1 MSITAFNEAVVEDA
15 ALETLRELGYATM
28 TGEEIGPDGTNER
41 TFRDVVLKGRLES
54 AVAQLNPSIPAAA
67 RDDAI
72 RQLLSVRS
80 QVLVA
85 ENHRIH
91 LVLTQG
97 IPVQF
102 RLPDGSTR
110 GDIIRLLDFDRPE
123 RNDFLAVNQLT
134 VKDRAVNRR
143 PDIVV
148 FVNGLPLAN
157 IELKNPADKNA
168 TLAGAWNQIQTYQT
182 EIPDLFRSNVV
193 SVVSDG
199 REARVGTL
207 TANWERFM
215 PWRATTADEE
225 PLARGKQEQDTL
237 LRGIFRPEHV
247 LDLIRYFV
255 LFEDRDGAVSKKVA
269 GYHQFF
275 AVRKAVDRTI
285 AATSQSGDRKVGVV
299 WHTQGSGKSLSMVFY
314 AGRIIQR
321 EEMQNPTLVIITDR
335 NDLDDQLFGQFAAAR
350 DLLRGD
356 PIQADSRDELRQ
368 MLNRASGGVIFT
380 TVQKFAP
387 PEKGERMPMLSD
399 RRNIVVIAD
408 EAHRSQ
414 YDFID
419 GFAAHL
425 RQALPNASYLGFTGT
440 PIEDADRSTR
450 AVFGDYIDTYDIP
463 QAVDDGA
470 TVRIYYEAR
479 LAKVGLDEASRAT
492 LDSDFA
498 DLTEAQE
505 ESERERTKGKWA
517 QLEAVVGADQRLR
530 QVAADIVDHF
540 EGRLSAFDGK
550 GMIVAMSRRIAAQLY
565 AEIVALRPEW
575 HSDDDDKGFI
585 KVVMTGSAT
594 DPALMQPHLRNKQR
608 RDAIAR
614 RYKDPADPLRLVI
627 VRDMWLTGFDVPSM
641 HTMYIDKPMKG
652 HGLMQA
658 IARVNRVFRGKDG
671 GLVVDYLG
679 IAESLKRA
687 LAVYTQRSRG
697 EVGIPQEEAVAVLI
711 EKVETV
717 ERMFHGFDYAEFF
730 TAGANRKLDILADA
744 QNHILGLED
753 GRERFREAVTQV
765 GKAFRLAAPHE
776 DALKLA
782 AEVGFF
788 QTVRGNLIKNTVA
801 RDQQEHDIEF
811 AVGQLVSRSVIADGV
826 VDIFGA
832 AGLARPELS
841 ILSDEFLAEMREL
854 PQKNL
859 ALETLKKL
867 LNDEIRLREQR
878 NVVESR
884 QFSEMLDRALLG
896 YQNRSIEAAEVI
908 NELIEL
914 AKKMQQ
920 ANRRGEELGLRDD
933 ELAFYDAL
941 LARKDPA
948 GVLDEASLKP
958 IAQELVRLIRQNASI
973 DWTERETAQAK
984 LRAMVRRTLR
994 RLHFPEETREAIVV
1008 DIMTQAKLFS
1018 DEWAA

>member
-1 MSITAFNEAVVEDA
+1 MSPSAFNEAVVEEA

-41 TFRDVVLKGRLES
+41 TFREVVLKGRLEA
-54 AVAQLNPSIPAAA
+54 AVARLNPGIPAAA

-72 RQLLSVRS
+72 RQLLGAQS

-85 ENHRIH
+85 ENHRVH
-91 LVLTQG
+91 RALTQG

-110 GDIIRLLDFDRPE
+110 GDVVRLIDFDRPE

-134 VKDRAVNRR
+134 VRDRGVNRR

-157 IELKNPADKNA
+157 IELKNPADRNA
-168 TLAGAWNQIQTYQT
+168 TLAGAWNQIQTYQH
-182 EIPDLFRSNVV
+182 EIPELFRSNLL

-199 REARVGTL
+199 REARFGPL
-207 TANWERFM
+207 TAPWERFM
-215 PWRATTADEE
+215 PWRAATVDEE
-225 PLARGKQEQDTL
+225 ALPKGRSEQETL
-237 LRGIFRPEHV
+237 LRAIFWREHL
-247 LDLIRYFV
+247 LDLLRHFV
-255 LFEDRDGAVSKKVA
+255 IFEDRDGAVSKKVA

-285 AATSQSGDRKVGVV
+285 AATSQAGDRKVGVV
-299 WHTQGSGKSLSMVFY
+299 WHTQGSGKSLSMLFY
-314 AGRIIQR
+314 AGKVVQR
-321 EEMQNPTLVIITDR
+321 PEMRNPTLVVITDR
-335 NDLDDQLFGQFAAAR
+335 NDLDDQLFGQFALAT

-356 PIQADSRDELRQ
+356 PLRADSRDELRQ
-368 MLNRASGGVIFT
+368 LLDRASGGVIFT

-387 PEKGERMPMLSD
+387 AEKGERMPRLSD

-419 GFAAHL
+419 GFAGHL

-440 PIEDADRSTR
+440 PIEDADRNTR

-479 LAKVGLDEASRAT
+479 LARVGLDDLSKAT
-492 LDSDFA
+492 LDKDFEE
-498 DLTEAQE
+498 LTERQE
-505 ESERERTKGKWA
+505 EVERERTKGKWA
-517 QLEAVVGADQRLR
+517 QLEAIVGANARVRL
-530 QVAADIVDHF
+530 VARDIVDHF
-540 EGRLSAFDGK
+540 EGRLAAFDGK
-550 GMIVAMSRRIAAQLY
+550 GMVVAMSRRIAVQLY
-565 AEIVALRPEW
+565 QEIVALRPDW
-575 HSDDDDKGFI
+575 HSDDDSAGAI
-585 KVVMTGSAT
+585 KVVMTGSAA
-594 DPALMQPHLRNKQR
+594 DPGDWQPHIRNKGR
-608 RDAIAR
+608 SDAIAR

-627 VRDMWLTGFDVPSM
+627 VRDMWLTGFDVPAM
-641 HTMYIDKPMKG
+641 HTMYIDKPMRG

-658 IARVNRVFRGKDG
+658 IARVNRVFRGKEG

-687 LAVYTQRSRG
+687 LAVYTRRSQD
-697 EVGIPQEEAVAVLI
+697 EVGVRQEEAVALLI
-711 EKVETV
+711 EKVGIV
-717 ERMFHGFDYAEFF
+717 QDMLHGFDYDGFF
-730 TAGANRKLDILADA
+730 GGSANRRLAILNGA
-744 QNHILGLED
+744 QEHILQLED
-753 GRERFREAVTQV
+753 GKDRFREAVTQV
-765 GKAFRLAAPHE
+765 SKAFRLAAPRDE
-776 DALKLA
+776 ALALA
-782 AEVGFF
+782 DQVGFF
-788 QTVRGNLIKNTVA
+788 QHVRSALTKNTID
-801 RDQQEHDIEF
+801 RDREEQDIEF

-826 VDIFGA
+826 VDLYGA
-832 AGLARPELS
+832 AGLQRPELS
-841 ILSDEFLAEMREL
+841 ILSDEFLAEMRDL

-859 ALETLKKL
+859 ALETLRKL
-867 LNDEIRLREQR
+867 LDDEIRTRSQR
-878 NVVESR
+878 NAVESR
-884 QFSEMLDRALLG
+884 QFSEMLQRAMQG
-896 YQNRSIEAAEVI
+896 YQNRSLEAAEVI

-914 AKKMQQ
+914 AKTMQR
-920 ANRRGEELGLRDD
+920 ATRRGEELGLRDD

-941 LARKDPA
+941 LARKDPT
-948 GVLDEASLKP
+948 GVLDEATLKP
-958 IAQELVRLIRQNASI
+958 IAQELVRLIRQNAGI

-984 LRAMVRRTLR
+984 LRALVKRTLR
-994 RLHFPEETREAIVV
+994 RHRFPEETREAIVV

>member
-1 MSITAFNEAVVEDA
+1 MSIAAFNEAVVEDA
-15 ALETLRELGYATM
+15 ALETLRDLGYATM
-28 TGEEIGPDGTNER
+28 TGEEIGPDGTAER
-41 TFRDVVLKGRLES
+41 TFRDVILRGRLEA
-54 AVAQLNPSIPAAA
+54 AVARLNPGIPAPA
-67 RDDAI
+67 REEAI
-72 RQLLSVRS
+72 RQLLGAKS
-80 QVLVA
+80 QVLVT

-91 LVLTQG
+91 LALTQG

-102 RLPDGSTR
+102 RLPDGSNR
-110 GDIIRLLDFDRPE
+110 SDIVRLLDFDRPE

-157 IELKNPADKNA
+157 IELKNPADRNA
-168 TLAGAWNQIQTYQT
+168 TLSGAWNQIQTYQT
-182 EIPDLFRSNVV
+182 EIPDLFRTNVV

-225 PLARGKQEQDTL
+225 PLARGRPEQDTL
-237 LRGIFRPEHV
+237 LRGIFRPEHF

-255 LFEDRDGAVSKKVA
+255 LFEDRDGALSKKVA

-285 AATSQSGDRKVGVV
+285 AATGHDGDRKVGVV

-321 EEMQNPTLVIITDR
+321 DEMQNPTLVIITDR

-356 PIQADSRDELRQ
+356 PIQANSRDELRQ
-368 MLNRASGGVIFT
+368 LLNRASGGVIFT

-387 PEKGERMPMLSD
+387 SERGERMPMLSD

-479 LAKVGLDEASRAT
+479 LAKVGIDEARRAT
-492 LDSDFA
+492 LDTDFA
-498 DLTEAQE
+498 ELTEAQE

-530 QVAADIVDHF
+530 QVAEDIVKHF

-565 AEIVALRPEW
+565 AEIVALRPDW

-594 DPALMQPHLRNKQR
+594 DPPLMQPHLRNKQR
-608 RDAIAR
+608 RDAIAK
-614 RYKDPADPLRLVI
+614 RYKDPADPLHLVI

-717 ERMFHGFDYAEFF
+717 ERMFHGFDYQEFF

-826 VDIFGA
+826 VDTFGA

-841 ILSDEFLAEMREL
+841 ILSDEFLAEMRDL

-859 ALETLKKL
+859 ALETLRKL
-867 LNDEIRLREQR
+867 LNDEIKLREQR

-920 ANRRGEELGLRDD
+920 ASRRGEELGLRDD

-941 LARKDPA
+941 LARKDVA
-948 GVLDEASLKP
+948 GVLDEDALKP
-958 IAQELVRLIRQNASI
+958 IAQELVRQIRQNASI
-973 DWTERETAQAK
+973 DWTERETTQAR
-984 LRAMVRRTLR
+984 LRTMVRRTLR
-994 RLHFPEETREAIVV
+994 RLHFPEETREAIVL

>member
-1 MSITAFNEAVVEDA
+1 MSVTAFNEAVVEDA
-15 ALETLRELGYATM
+15 ALETLRKLGYATM
-28 TGEEIGPDGTNER
+28 TGEEIGPDGTAER
-41 TFRDVVLKGRLES
+41 TYKDVILRGRLEA
-54 AVAQLNPSIPAAA
+54 AVARLNPGIPATA

-72 RQLLSVRS
+72 RQLLGAQS
-80 QVLVA
+80 QVLVT

-91 LVLTQG
+91 LALTQG

-102 RLPDGSTR
+102 RLPDGSNR
-110 GDIIRLLDFDRPE
+110 SDIVRLLDFDRPE
-123 RNDFLAVNQLT
+123 RNDFLAINQLT

-157 IELKNPADKNA
+157 IELKNPADRNA
-168 TLAGAWNQIQTYQT
+168 TLSGAWNQIQTYQT

-215 PWRATTADEE
+215 PWRATSADEE
-225 PLARGKQEQDTL
+225 PLARGRPEQDTL
-237 LRGIFRPEHV
+237 LRGIFRPEHF

-255 LFEDRDGAVSKKVA
+255 LFEDRDGALSKKVA

-285 AATSQSGDRKVGVV
+285 AATGHAGDRKVGVV

-356 PIQADSRDELRQ
+356 PIQADSRDELRSL
-368 MLNRASGGVIFT
+368 LNRASGGVIFT

-387 PEKGERMPMLSD
+387 SERGERMPMLSD

-479 LAKVGLDEASRAT
+479 LAKVGIDEARRAT
-492 LDSDFA
+492 LDTDFA
-498 DLTEAQE
+498 ELTEAQE

-530 QVAADIVDHF
+530 QVAEDIVKHF

-565 AEIVALRPEW
+565 AEIVALRPDW

-594 DPALMQPHLRNKQR
+594 DPPLMQPHLRNKQR
-608 RDAIAR
+608 RDAIAK
-614 RYKDPADPLRLVI
+614 RYKDPADPLHLVI

-717 ERMFHGFDYAEFF
+717 ERMFHGFDYQEFF

-811 AVGQLVSRSVIADGV
+811 AVGQLVSRSVIAAGV

-841 ILSDEFLAEMREL
+841 ILSDEFLAEMRDL

-859 ALETLKKL
+859 ALETLRKL
-867 LNDEIRLREQR
+867 LNDEIKLREQR

-920 ANRRGEELGLRDD
+920 ASRRGEELGLRDD

-941 LARKDPA
+941 LARKDVA
-948 GVLDEASLKP
+948 GILDEDALKP
-958 IAQELVRLIRQNASI
+958 IAQELVRQIRKNASI

-984 LRAMVRRTLR
+984 LRALVRRTLR

>member
-1 MSITAFNEAVVEDA
+1 MSITAFNEAVVEAA
-15 ALETLRELGYATM
+15 ALETLAKLGYEVR
-28 TGEEIGPDGTNER
+28 TGEEIGPDGSDER
-41 TFRDVVLKGRLES
+41 AHRDVVLRGRLEA
-54 AVAQLNPSIPAAA
+54 AVARLNPSIPASA
-67 RDDAI
+67 REDAI
-72 RQLLSVRS
+72 RQLLAAQS
-80 QVLVA
+80 QVLVS
-85 ENHRIH
+85 ENHRVH
-91 LVLTQG
+91 LAMTRG
-97 IPVQF
+97 ITVQF
-102 RLPDGSTR
+102 RLADGSTR
-110 GDIIRLLDFDRPE
+110 SDIVQLLDFDRPE
-123 RNDFLAVNQLT
+123 DNDFLAVNQLT
-134 VKDRAVNRR
+134 VKNKLVNRR

-157 IELKNPADKNA
+157 IELKNPADRNA

-182 EIPDLFRSNVV
+182 EIPELFRTNVL

-199 REARVGTL
+199 REARVGSL

-215 PWRATTADEE
+215 PWRAKSADEE
-225 PLARGKQEQDTL
+225 ALPKGRPEQDTL
-237 LRGIFRPEHV
+237 LRGIFRPEHL

-255 LFEDRDGAVSKKVA
+255 IFEDRDGAVSKKVA

-285 AATSQSGDRKVGVV
+285 AATSQAGDRKVGVV

-321 EEMQNPTLVIITDR
+321 VEMHNPTLVVITDR
-335 NDLDDQLFGQFAAAR
+335 NDLDAQLFGQFAAAHE
-350 DLLRGD
+350 LLRGE
-356 PIQADSRDELRQ
+356 PLQADSREELRQ
-368 MLNRASGGVIFT
+368 LLDRASGGVIFT

-387 PEKGERMPMLSD
+387 SGKGERMPLLSD

-419 GFAAHL
+419 GFARNL
-425 RQALPNASYLGFTGT
+425 RDALPNASYLGFTGT
-440 PIEDADRSTR
+440 PIENADINTR

-470 TVRIYYEAR
+470 TVTIYYEAR
-479 LAKVGLDEASRAT
+479 LAKVALDEASRAT
-492 LDSDFA
+492 LDADFEE
-498 DLTEAQE
+498 LTDAQE
-505 ESERERTKGKWA
+505 DSERERTKGKWA
-517 QLEAVVGADQRLR
+517 QLEAVVGADQRLK

-540 EGRLSAFDGK
+540 EGRLAAFDGK
-550 GMIVAMSRRIAAQLY
+550 GMVVAMSRRICAQLY
-565 AEIVALRPEW
+565 KEIVALRPDW
-575 HSDDDDKGFI
+575 HSADDDKGAI

-594 DPALMQPHLRNKQR
+594 DPQAMQPHLRSKPR
-608 RDAIAR
+608 RDAIAK
-614 RYKDPADPLRLVI
+614 RYKDPTDPLRLVI

-641 HTMYIDKPMKG
+641 HTMYIDKPMQG

-658 IARVNRVFRGKDG
+658 IARVNRVFRGKEG
-671 GLVVDYLG
+671 GLVVDYIG
-679 IAESLKRA
+679 IADSLKKA
-687 LAVYTQRSRG
+687 LAVYTQRSQG
-697 EVGIPQEEAVAVLI
+697 QVGVPQEEAVAILK

-717 ERMFHGFDYAEFF
+717 QRMFHGFDYAEFF
-730 TAGANRKLDILADA
+730 TTGANRKLDILADA
-744 QNHILGLED
+744 QNHILGIED
-753 GRERFREAVTQV
+753 GKDRFRDGVTQV
-765 GKAFRLAAPHE
+765 CKAFRLAAPHE
-776 DALKLA
+776 DALALA
-782 AEVGFF
+782 NEVGFF
-788 QTVRGNLIKNTVA
+788 QTVRGNLIKNTVE
-801 RDQQEHDIEF
+801 RDYQAHEIEF
-811 AVGQLVSRSVIADGV
+811 AVGQLVSRSVMSNGV

-832 AGLARPELS
+832 AGLARPDLS
-841 ILSDEFLAEMREL
+841 ILSDEFLVEMRDL

-859 ALETLKKL
+859 ALETLRKL
-867 LNDEIRLREQR
+867 LNDEIKVRGQR
-878 NVVESR
+878 NIVKSR

-914 AKKMQQ
+914 AKKMQL
-920 ANRRGEELGLRDD
+920 ANRRGEELGLKDD

-948 GVLDEASLKP
+948 GVLDEATLKP

-984 LRAMVRRTLR
+984 LRAMVKRTLR
-994 RLHFPEETREAIVV
+994 RHHFPEATREAIVV
-1008 DIMTQAKLFS
+1008 DIMTQARLFS